1 MKKIILAILPFVLTA
16 CNSDDKDY
24 DAMGTFEATEVIVSA
39 EQNGRLINFDVEEGN
54 NLNEG
59 QPVGTIDTVQLYLRA
74 RQLGATRQS
83 YASQR
88 PDISKQTAATIQQ
101 LKKAEM
107 ERDRY
112 AKLVKDNAANKKLL
126 DDAENNVR
134 VLRRQLEALRSSLDN
149 STGSLDKQM
158 DAVEIERRQVLDQ
171 LEKCHIKSPIN
182 GTVLEKYAEA
192 MHACGVKKLIF
203 SSSSTVYGTP
213 VSLPLTED
221 MPTGTPTNPYG
232 RTKLMIEEIL
242 RDLCT
247 AQPDFSA
254 VCLRYFNP
262 IGAHASG
269 LIGEDPNGIPN
280 NLLPYVAR
288 VASGKLE
295 YVRVF
300 GNDYP
305 TPDGTGVRDYIHVVD
320 LARGHVDSLDY
331 ADKHVGW
338 EAINLGTG
346 RGSSV
351 LEVIEAFEKACG
363 KKLPYKILPRR
374 AGDIAANWCC
384 PDKAEKLL
392 GWKAQYGIAEMCASS
407 WKFEQLH
414 AKNN

>member
-1 MKKIILAILPFVLTA
+1 MSEIMKKIILAILPFVLTA
-16 CNSDDKDY
+16 CNSDDNDY

-192 MHACGVKKLIF
+192 GEYATLGKPLFKIADINDMKLRVYISAEQMTELKIGNSVK
-203 SSSSTVYGTP
+203 V
-213 VSLPLTED
+213 
-221 MPTGTPTNPYG
+221 
-232 RTKLMIEEIL
+232 
-242 RDLCT
+242 
-247 AQPDFSA
+247 
-254 VCLRYFNP
+254 
-262 IGAHASG
+262 
-269 LIGEDPNGIPN
+269 
-280 NLLPYVAR
+280 
-288 VASGKLE
+288 
-295 YVRVF
+295 
-300 GNDYP
+300 
-305 TPDGTGVRDYIHVVD
+305 
-320 LARGHVDSLDY
+320 Y
-331 ADKHVGW
+331 ADM
-338 EAINLGTG
+338 
-346 RGSSV
+346 
-351 LEVIEAFEKACG
+351 G
-363 KKLPYKILPRR
+363 KDDRR
-374 AGDIAANWCC
+374 EYPGVVEWIS
-384 PDKAEKLL
+384 DKAEFTPKTIQTRDERANLVYAVKIAVKNTDGL
-392 GWKAQYGIAEMCASS
+392 IKIGMYGDVR
-407 WKFEQLH
+407 F
-414 AKNN
+414 